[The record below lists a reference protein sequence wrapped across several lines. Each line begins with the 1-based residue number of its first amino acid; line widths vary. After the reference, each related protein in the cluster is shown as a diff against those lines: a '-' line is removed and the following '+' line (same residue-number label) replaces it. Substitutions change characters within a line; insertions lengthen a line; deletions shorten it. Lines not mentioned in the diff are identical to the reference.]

1 MDTPISD
8 CALLEARLR
17 RQLPNHDSVRLDGTP
32 NFPLAF
38 QTPLPE
44 GFAGEHG
51 DIGIQFEEFTVSG
64 VETFAL
70 DRNRTV
76 MKDNSVTLG
85 LRWDQLEVTGR
96 YRLTAK
102 ATPRITLDTGG
113 GMMDLEDED
122 HEVREAGAPGDAPI
136 DSAERNAMLDR
147 ARDQRTRLMDT
158 PNGQQLM
165 SRYNEH
171 NEAYNDVFIK
181 RQSARTAWTANGA
194 TKEMALHTHTSLD
207 PNAVNTTVVNPP
219 AEQARFGRNQVTY
232 NSNAWN
238 QQLQI
243 AVNTASLGF
252 NIFKKGEK
260 PDPNNKYVKASLAAL
275 TFGKGVQG
283 TGNTRDNINAMTG
296 NQVYGAVNDGKKPP
310 DATVDELVNMIDQSS
325 KPGGAAAA
333 VALSRNWR
341 VLDEEDRRLVRRQL
355 FLVAREQ
362 AEEETIPVET
372 LWSGDCKA
380 AFGGA
385 VASVEFALEDGVLRF
400 TRASAMLPAFE
411 LDIDDSQWQGE
422 VADLARKRIAE
433 IAFLRSLICERIQSG
448 LADRLGEA
456 VRKAQ
461 ENE

>member
-85 LRWDQLEVTGR
+85 LRWDHL
-96 YRLTAK
+96 
-102 ATPRITLDTGG
+102 
-113 GMMDLEDED
+113 
-122 HEVREAGAPGDAPI
+122 EVREAGAPGDAPI